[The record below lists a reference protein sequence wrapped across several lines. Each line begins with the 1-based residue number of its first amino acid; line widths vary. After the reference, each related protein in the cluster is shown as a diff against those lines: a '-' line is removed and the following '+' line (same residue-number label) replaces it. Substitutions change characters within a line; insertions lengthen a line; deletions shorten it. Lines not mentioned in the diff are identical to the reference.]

1 MPLLTVEHLDFSVGH
16 RALLRKVQLTV
27 EPGER
32 IALIGRN
39 GMGKSTF
46 MKILAGQAR
55 ADAGEVRLAPG
66 SRIAY
71 LQQDPPLDDHASV
84 YQTIASPLGEIQ
96 AHLTGYHHC
105 LNRVATG
112 DEAALDELARW
123 QHEIDAADGWSI
135 AQRIDEVLSRLE
147 LNPDACLADLSG
159 GAKRR
164 VLLGQALVQ
173 NPDVLLLDE
182 PTNHL
187 DIGRIEW
194 LEQLVREFRGAVIF
208 ITHDRSFLQRLATR
222 ILELDRGDLC
232 SCPGDYAN
240 FLRRRE
246 ERDHAES
253 VQNSDF
259 DKFLAEE
266 EVWLRQGVKARRT
279 RNEGRVRRL
288 KALRDERAARVDQ
301 QGSISLNL
309 SQGSASGKIVFECEH
324 LTHRYGDQ
332 TILSDFALKIL
343 RGDRIGLVGPNGI
356 GKSTLIRLILGQIKP
371 DQGHIRLGSQLN
383 IAYFDQHRAHLRPD
397 WTALENLCDGGDR
410 LLVHGQNAHG
420 IGYLQQF
427 LFTPDRARTKVE
439 ALSGGERNR
448 LLLAK
453 LFAEPANLLVLDEPT
468 NDLDLETLEVLEQAL
483 LDFDGTLLV
492 VSHDRAFLDQITTS
506 LLVFEGAGRV
516 REVVGGYED
525 WLALRDRRSEPP
537 ATTSAKTPEK
547 PAADKP
553 ADKPAAAATPNATAA
568 RNSLSF
574 KEKHELAR
582 LPEEIAALESRL
594 EALNTEIN
602 APNFYQR
609 PGTETA
615 PLLAKLAS
623 ETAALD
629 QLVERWSELEARS
642 AGE

>member
-1 MPLLTVEHLDFSVGH
+1 MPLLTVEQLDFSVGH
-16 RALLRKVQLTV
+16 RSLLSRVNLTV
-27 EPGER
+27 EAGER

-71 LQQDPPLDDHASV
+71 LQQDPPIDDHASV
-84 YQTIASPLGEIQ
+84 YQTIASPLGAIEAQ
-96 AHLTGYHHC
+96 LTGYHQC
-105 LNRVATG
+105 VSRVAAG
-112 DEAALDELARW
+112 DEAALDELSRW
-123 QHEIDAADGWSI
+123 QHAIDAADGWSI
-135 AQRIDEVLSRLE
+135 TQRIDEVLSRLE
-147 LNPDACLADLSG
+147 LEADACLADLSG

-194 LEQLVREFRGAVIF
+194 LEDLVREFRGAVIF

-222 ILELDRGDLC
+222 ILELDRGEL
-232 SCPGDYAN
+232 SSWPGDYGN
-240 FLRRRE
+240 YLRRRE

-253 VQNSDF
+253 MQNAEF

-266 EVWLRQGVKARRT
+266 EVWIRQGVKARRT

-288 KALRDERAARVDQ
+288 KALREERAQRVTQ
-301 QGSISLNL
+301 QGNVTLAIG
-309 SQGSASGKIVFECEH
+309 QGSASGKIVFECTQV
-324 LTHRYGDQ
+324 THGFGEQ
-332 TILSDFALKIL
+332 TLLKDFSLKIL

-371 DQGHIRLGSQLN
+371 DHGHLRLGTQLN
-383 IAYFDQHRAHLRPD
+383 IAYFDQHRAQLRAD
-397 WTALENLCDGGDR
+397 WTALENLCEGGDR
-410 LLVHGQNAHG
+410 LLVRGQNTHG

-483 LDFDGTLLV
+483 MDFDGTLLV

-506 LLVFEGAGRV
+506 LLVFEGEGRV

-525 WLALRDRRSEPP
+525 WLALRARESAGTVTPPQKTPAKPASAPAPP
-537 ATTSAKTPEK
+537 AAKPTTPSQA
-547 PAADKP
+547 
-553 ADKPAAAATPNATAA
+553 
-568 RNSLSF
+568 LSF

-582 LPEEIAALESRL
+582 LPDDIAAQEAVVD
-594 EALNTEIN
+594 ALNAQIN
-602 APNFYQR
+602 APDFYQR
-609 PGTETA
+609 PAAQTSAILEQ
-615 PLLAKLAS
+615 LAEQSAQ
-623 ETAALD
+623 LD
-629 QLVERWSELEARS
+629 QLIERWSTLEARAAS
-642 AGE
+642 SE